1 MHMQIVN
8 YHFPKSNI
16 LLRQLASQIPNA
28 IYAKYYLI
36 LHSSTSIIISC
47 PRILLNMLVVGPVIP
62 HMVWYKN
69 VNIASRKRQASSR
82 LAECNIW
89 K

>member
-1 MHMQIVN
+1 MHMQIVK

-36 LHSSTSIIISC
+36 LHSSTSIIIPC

-62 HMVWYKN
+62 PYGMVQ
-69 VNIASRKRQASSR
+69 KREYRFKETPSKFTPR
-82 LAECNIW
+82 
-89 K
+89 